1 MYTCARHSLIEHCR
15 QTSENRGFPM
25 ASQGQNERNCTVFR
39 AELRK
44 QRRCRMFR
52 AWLAKP
58 QKNAAPTNAAQQI
71 AAQPREYANAA
82 SDALAMLVE
91 VQPWNAETQPWK
103 LWQHLRKC
111 THSADT
117 LKHNP
122 RSSGNAQQFQ
132 KDTLECA
139 HRAPNL
145 NVARVC

>member
-1 MYTCARHSLIEHCR
+1 
-15 QTSENRGFPM
+15 
-25 ASQGQNERNCTVFR
+25 
-39 AELRK
+39 
-44 QRRCRMFR
+44 MFR
-52 AWLAKP
+52 ARLAKP
-58 QKNAAPTNAAQQI
+58 QKNAARGNAAQQI

-103 LWQHLRKC
+103 LWQHLWKC

-139 HRAPNL
+139 HKAPNL

>member
-1 MYTCARHSLIEHCR
+1 
-15 QTSENRGFPM
+15 
-25 ASQGQNERNCTVFR
+25 
-39 AELRK
+39 
-44 QRRCRMFR
+44 MFR

-111 THSADT
+111 THSVGT

-139 HRAPNL
+139 HKAPNL